1 MHHKKCVSK
10 VVASAIGVLIAAII
24 AFPIVWMLPAVFKP
38 KSELFRLP
46 NTFLPENFTLENF
59 IKVFE
64 VDVNGTTFIQSLCVT
79 LLVAILCTFFSLF
92 VNMFAAYA
100 FARLEFRG
108 KKFFWAYVMFSMFI
122 PGITIQLTSIRV
134 VNILQFVDTIWVL
147 IIPGLANSYNIFF
160 FRQFFLGIPE
170 SIEEA
175 ALIDGSSRLGIFFRI
190 FLPMSTTPMVIIGI
204 GVFMG
209 AWNNFIWPT
218 LTITNN
224 PRITQIM
231 QVIRSLNGSYSG
243 QYGVVIAATL
253 ISLIIPVV
261 LFAIFQKK
269 ILEGISLTGLK

>member
-1 MHHKKCVSK
+1 MYLKKHIKRIVST
-10 VVASAIGVLIAAII
+10 VIGILVALII
-24 AFPIVWMLPAVFKP
+24 AFPVIWMLPAAFKT
-38 KSELFRLP
+38 KGELFRIP
-46 NTFLPENFTLENF
+46 NTFLPEVFTLDNF
-59 IKVFE
+59 AKVFE
-64 VDVNGTTFIQSLCVT
+64 VDVNGTTYFHALFMTLIVAVVSTFLSL
-79 LLVAILCTFFSLF
+79 L
-92 VNMFAAYA
+92 VNMFAAYS

-108 KKFFWAYVMFSMFI
+108 KKFLWAYVMFSMFI
-122 PGITIQLTSIRV
+122 PGITIMLTSIRV
-134 VNILQFVDTIWVL
+134 VNILHMVDTIWVL
-147 IIPGLANSYNIFF
+147 IIPGVVNSYNIFF
-160 FRQFFLGIPE
+160 FRQFFLSIPE

-218 LTITNN
+218 LTVTNN
-224 PRITQIM
+224 PNITQIM

-243 QYGVVIAATL
+243 EYGVVIAATL
-253 ISLIIPVV
+253 ISLIIPIT

>member
-1 MHHKKCVSK
+1 MYLKKHIKRIVST
-10 VVASAIGVLIAAII
+10 VIGILVALII
-24 AFPIVWMLPAVFKP
+24 AFPVIWMLPAAFKT
-38 KSELFRLP
+38 KGELFRIP
-46 NTFLPENFTLENF
+46 NTFLPEVFTLDNF
-59 IKVFE
+59 AKVFE
-64 VDVNGTTFIQSLCVT
+64 VDVNGTTYFHALFMT
-79 LLVAILCTFFSLF
+79 LIVAVVSTFLSLF
-92 VNMFAAYA
+92 VNMFAAYS

-108 KKFFWAYVMFSMFI
+108 KKFLWAYVMFSMFI
-122 PGITIQLTSIRV
+122 PGITIMLTSIRV
-134 VNILQFVDTIWVL
+134 VNILHMVDTIWVL
-147 IIPGLANSYNIFF
+147 IIPGVVNSYNIFF
-160 FRQFFLGIPE
+160 FRQFFLSIPE

-218 LTITNN
+218 LTVTNN
-224 PRITQIM
+224 PNITQIM

-243 QYGVVIAATL
+243 EYGVVIAATL
-253 ISLIIPVV
+253 ISLIIPIT